1 MKLTKSHSQNNRY
14 QILRL
19 QSVPKMNI
27 CKLTVNGF
35 QGNFYFEVDT
45 EVAVA
50 KLELVGI
57 FF

>member
-1 MKLTKSHSQNNRY
+1 
-14 QILRL
+14 
-19 QSVPKMNI
+19 MNI
-27 CKLTVNGF
+27 GKLTVNGF